1 MLILRSM
8 TCYSTWARAYR
19 DGHSKDLEL
28 IQSLKS
34 QNIPVVSIFLTGRPL
49 WMNAE
54 INNSDA
60 FVVAWLPGS
69 EGAGIADVLVADADN
84 KIRHDFT
91 GRLSFDWPNK
101 EVNTLDADL
110 AVDDLLL
117 NLGQGLS
124 YKEAPIL
131 AELLNETSSSQSQV
145 EANIIF
151 SGSNRDPW
159 NAYVGD
165 SSDWHKTVSG
175 QTTTTAYG
183 ALTVNTVDGIV
194 QEDSRM
200 LSWTGG
206 YESQFYWQAQTP
218 SDLSQLAVNKG
229 ALMMTFKVDK
239 HPVGTVTQRMDCGW
253 PCSGSIAMA
262 DFFSS
267 IPEGQWST
275 VGISLEC
282 FSKVGVDLKKVT
294 SPLVL
299 VSKEPFII
307 TFNDVRVV
315 PNAPEKSL
323 INCDSSS

>member
-1 MLILRSM
+1 M
-8 TCYSTWARAYR
+8 
-19 DGHSKDLEL
+19 
-28 IQSLKS
+28 
-34 QNIPVVSIFLTGRPL
+34 
-49 WMNAE
+49 
-54 INNSDA
+54 
-60 FVVAWLPGS
+60 
-69 EGAGIADVLVADADN
+69 
-84 KIRHDFT
+84 
-91 GRLSFDWPNK
+91 
-101 EVNTLDADL
+101 
-110 AVDDLLL
+110 
-117 NLGQGLS
+117 GQGLS
-124 YKEAPIL
+124 YKEVPIL
-131 AELLNETSSSQSQV
+131 TELLNETSSSQSQV

-159 NAYVGD
+159 TAYVGD
-165 SSDWHKTVSG
+165 SSDWHKVVSG
-175 QTTTTAYG
+175 QSTATPYG
-183 ALTVNTVDGIV
+183 ALTVTTVDGIV

-206 YESQFYWQAQTP
+206 HESQFYWQAQAP
-218 SDLSQLAVNKG
+218 SDLSQLAVNNG

-239 HPVGTVTQRMDCGW
+239 HPVGTITQRMDCGW
-253 PCSGSIAMA
+253 PCSGSIGMT

-282 FSKVGVDLKKVT
+282 FSKVGVDLNKVT

-299 VSKEPFII
+299 VSKEPFVI